1 MGKWIWR
8 NGEGEEKNSAIKIK
22 RIGAYKSNTFIVFTA
37 LCLHSYFYFRQQQ
50 KL

>member
-1 MGKWIWR
+1 MSKWNWKKGKAK
-8 NGEGEEKNSAIKIK
+8 EKKSAIKIK
-22 RIGAYKSNTFIVFTA
+22 RIGANKSNTFIIFRA